1 MTTYFASAERS
12 SEDELREEIAI
23 VNDNPVLSGLLH
35 SVSGLL
41 AVLDENRQIVAV
53 NDSFLKML
61 GIEDGAAALGLRPGE
76 ALQCVHADEEPG
88 GCGTGRYCSTCGA
101 AIAIVASQ
109 GHDQPAERVCAL
121 TARKNGS
128 EVDIVL
134 LVRSHPIRIA
144 EKRFLLLFLQD
155 ITTYQQ
161 RAALERIFFHDISN
175 ILTGLVG
182 ASELLSLEDS
192 QSELVRV
199 VRQSAL
205 RLKHEVEM
213 QRCLMQ
219 SGACHYE
226 PYWKDIEIIGIVD
239 ELQLFCAGQPA
250 ARERHVHFAPV
261 PPSLK
266 VKTDMALLLRV
277 VGNMIVNALEA
288 TDANGE
294 VRVWVEEQDGF
305 VVFCVWNRE
314 AIAEDVARRI
324 FQRNF
329 STKKEIGRGIG
340 SYAMKLFGEQILGGR
355 VDFTTSPAVGTTFR
369 VALPS

>member
-12 SEDELREEIAI
+12 SGDELREEIVI

-41 AVLDENRQIVAV
+41 AILDENRQIVAV

-76 ALQCVHADEEPG
+76 ALQCVHADEGPG

-109 GHDQPAERVCAL
+109 GHDQPMERVCAL
-121 TARKNGS
+121 TARKDGR
-128 EVDIVL
+128 EMDVAL

-144 EKRFLLLFLQD
+144 GKRFLLLFLQD
-155 ITTYQQ
+155 ITMHQQ

-199 VRQSAL
+199 VRQTAL

-219 SGACHYE
+219 SGACRYQ
-226 PYWKDIEIIGIVD
+226 PYWKDIEISRIVED
-239 ELQLFCAGQPA
+239 LQLFCVGHPA
-250 ARERHVHFAPV
+250 ARERQLRFLPF
-261 PPSLK
+261 PPGK
-266 VKTDMALLLRV
+266 QVRTDVSLLLRV

-288 TDANGE
+288 AATNGE
-294 VRVWVEEQDGF
+294 VRVWVEDQDGF
-305 VVFCVWNRE
+305 AVFCVWNPE
-314 AIAEDVARRI
+314 SIAEDVARRI
-324 FQRNF
+324 YQRNF
-329 STKKEIGRGIG
+329 STKKEIGRGLG
-340 SYAMKLFGEQILGGR
+340 TYAMKLFGEQILGGR
-355 VDFTTSPAVGTTFR
+355 VDFSTSPAAGTTFR
-369 VALPS
+369 IALPL